1 MKKELIICVVVIS
14 LVVIGNI
21 VTQNYTKKCVEDMEQ
36 QLEQFKAVV
45 LQKEKNKEEIKEK
58 IDMVKTKWDDMQE
71 KLAFYIEHDEL
82 EKVEAEIALME
93 GQSESELY
101 DEICPELEKCIFILE
116 HIEDKTALN
125 VKNIF

>member
-1 MKKELIICVVVIS
+1 MKKELVICIVVIS
-14 LVVIGNI
+14 FVIIGNI
-21 VTQNYTKKCVEDMEQ
+21 VTQNYTKKCVEDMEV
-36 QLEQFKAVV
+36 QLSQFKEVV
-45 LQKEKNKEEIKEK
+45 LQKEKNKEEINKK
-58 IDMVKTKWDDMQE
+58 IQKVKTKWDGMQE
-71 KLAFYIEHDEL
+71 KLAYYIEHDEL
-82 EKVEAEIALME
+82 EKVETEIALIE